1 MTIKNNTSMNN
12 ERYDAEDLK
21 KAIEVLR
28 AGGVI
33 LYPTDTIWGLGCDAQ
48 NEAAVKKI
56 YDIKQRADQKSLLIL
71 VDEPQRLE
79 YYVNEVPEIAWDLIE
94 ASDRPMT
101 IIYPKAKNLASNLIA
116 LDGSIGIRVCNEPFC
131 HTLISRL
138 RNAIVSTSA
147 NISGQSSPSFF
158 DEIDPAILKN
168 VDYVVQYR
176 QNDRTPHKASSIIK
190 LGLGGQFEII
200 RP

>member
-1 MTIKNNTSMNN
+1 MNN

-71 VDEPQRLE
+71 VDEPQRIE
-79 YYVNEVPEIAWDLIE
+79 YYVDEVPEIAWDLIE

-101 IIYPKAKNLASNLIA
+101 IIYPNAKNLASNLIA

-131 HTLISRL
+131 HTLISRF

-147 NISGQSSPSFF
+147 NISGQNSPSFF
-158 DEIDPAILKN
+158 DEIDPMILKN

>member
-1 MTIKNNTSMNN
+1 MNN

-28 AGGVI
+28 AGGII

-56 YDIKQRADQKSLLIL
+56 YDIKQRTDQKSLLIL

-101 IIYPKAKNLASNLIA
+101 IIYPNAKNLASNLIA

-131 HTLISRL
+131 HTLISRF

-147 NISGQSSPSFF
+147 NISGQNSPSFF
-158 DEIDPAILKN
+158 DEIDPMILKN

>member
-1 MTIKNNTSMNN
+1 MNN

-56 YDIKQRADQKSLLIL
+56 YDIKQRTDQKSLLIL

-101 IIYPKAKNLASNLIA
+101 IIYPNAKNLASNLIA

-131 HTLISRL
+131 HTLISRF

-147 NISGQSSPSFF
+147 NISGQNSPSFF
-158 DEIDPAILKN
+158 DEIDPMILKN

>member
-1 MTIKNNTSMNN
+1 MNN

-101 IIYPKAKNLASNLIA
+101 IIYPNAKNLASNLIA

-131 HTLISRL
+131 HTLISRF

-147 NISGQSSPSFF
+147 NISGQNSPSFF
-158 DEIDPAILKN
+158 DEIDPMILKN

>member
-1 MTIKNNTSMNN
+1 MNN

-71 VDEPQRLE
+71 VDEPQRIE
-79 YYVNEVPEIAWDLIE
+79 YYVDEVPEIAWDLIE

-101 IIYPKAKNLASNLIA
+101 IIYPNAKNLASNLIA
-116 LDGSIGIRVCNEPFC
+116 PDGSIGIRVCNEPFC
-131 HTLISRL
+131 HTLISRF

-147 NISGQSSPSFF
+147 NISGQNSPSFF
-158 DEIDPAILKN
+158 DEIDPMILKN